1 MRPAEFVPK
10 TCPEYMRLW
19 QFWLQPIRR
28 PKSNA
33 LREKKTEEREKVSVN
48 TGGAQKPAGP
58 IKIYVNKWETY
69 VLFIVSE

>member
-1 MRPAEFVPK
+1 MRPAEFEPK
-10 TCPEYMRLW
+10 TCPEYMRLA
-19 QFWLQPIRR
+19 FLAPTN
-28 PKSNA
+28 PKA
-33 LREKKTEEREKVSVN
+33 QKKTEEREKVSVN